1 MKKIFLILVAVICMS
16 HTGCEDRI
24 DESMEKMVD
33 LKDQV
38 TLRIHDLEG
47 DQECGLYVIDKNNII
62 VKSNI
67 RVVGGKITEEIY
79 NQEGYVYFLYSPF
92 VADPVG
98 LTKEGEMMGK
108 NDVVIFFRPLAEI
121 IAMSNISAGDLR
133 VARGLRACKERGIV
147 MDFYMVPWEDDLSW
161 WKYSE

>member
-1 MKKIFLILVAVICMS
+1 MS
-16 HTGCEDRI
+16 HTGCEDRV

-67 RVVGGKITEEIY
+67 RVEGVVITENIY
-79 NQEGYVYFLYSPF
+79 NREGYVYFLYSPF

-98 LTKEGEMMGK
+98 LPKEGEMMEK

-121 IAMSNISAGDLR
+121 IAKSNISAGDLR
-133 VARGLRACKERGIV
+133 VARGLKACKEKGIV
-147 MDFYMVPWEDDLSW
+147 MDFYMVPWEDDLPW